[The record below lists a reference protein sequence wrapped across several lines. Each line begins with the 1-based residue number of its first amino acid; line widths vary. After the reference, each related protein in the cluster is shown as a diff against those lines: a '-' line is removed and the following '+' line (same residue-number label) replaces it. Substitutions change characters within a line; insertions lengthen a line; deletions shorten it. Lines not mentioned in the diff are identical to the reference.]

1 MWRITVSPQKAPQ
14 RPEYVELE
22 YRRGDIVAVN
32 GKRLSRRRSS
42 PSSTGSAAA
51 TASGASTWSRTATS
65 A

>member
-1 MWRITVSPQKAPQ
+1 VAHTVSPQKAPQ

-22 YRRGDIVAVN
+22 YRKGDIVAV
-32 GKRLSRRRSS
+32 KAKSSRRRSS